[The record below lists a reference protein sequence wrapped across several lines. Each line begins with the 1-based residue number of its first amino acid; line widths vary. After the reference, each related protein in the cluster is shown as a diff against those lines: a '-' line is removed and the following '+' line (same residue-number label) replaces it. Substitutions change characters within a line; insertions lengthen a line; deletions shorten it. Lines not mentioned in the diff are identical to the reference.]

1 LPKHSACVS
10 SPLARRSPARRNSGS
25 AIAAEVFMDIAGQC
39 SMPTAQAHFKNGAAV
54 LNSFVVGY
62 AREASSIF
70 NCLRGAVMPHDFM
83 PGLAG
88 VPAATSSISDVDG
101 QRGVLE
107 YRGIRV
113 EELCAKS
120 SYLETAYLL
129 LFGRLPT
136 PAEFTRWTA
145 DVTHHRRIKFRIVD
159 LLKCLPEQG
168 HPMDALQAAV
178 AALGMFYPGR
188 EVKDAENNYW
198 SAVRLIAKLPTIVAA
213 WARIRHGDDYLPPR
227 DDLGF
232 SENFLYML
240 TESVPM
246 PLWGEVFDDC
256 MILHAE
262 HTMNASTFAG
272 LVTAS
277 TLADPYTVVAS
288 SIGALKGPLHGGAN
302 EEVIQMLK
310 EIGSPDR
317 AHAYVEERLRAKQR
331 LMGFGHRVYKVK
343 DPRASVLQGLCQRLF
358 TECGSS
364 PFYETALRVE
374 QTAGTLL
381 SGKGIYP
388 NVDFYSG
395 IIYDKMGIDMD
406 LFTPL
411 FAMARVSGWLAHWL
425 EQLRENKLFR
435 PDQIYSGEHNRP
447 YVPIDQR

>member
-1 LPKHSACVS
+1 
-10 SPLARRSPARRNSGS
+10 
-25 AIAAEVFMDIAGQC
+25 
-39 SMPTAQAHFKNGAAV
+39 
-54 LNSFVVGY
+54 
-62 AREASSIF
+62 
-70 NCLRGAVMPHDFM
+70 MPHDFM

-101 QRGVLE
+101 RQGVLE
-107 YRGIRV
+107 YRGLRV
-113 EELCAKS
+113 EELCGKS

-136 PAEFTRWTA
+136 LEEYTRWTY
-145 DVTHHRRIKFRIVD
+145 DVTRHRRIKFRIVD
-159 LLKCLPEQG
+159 LLKCMPESG

-188 EVKDAENNYW
+188 HVDDVNNNYW
-198 SAVRLIAKLPTIVAA
+198 SVVRLIAKIPTIVAA
-213 WARIRHGDDYLPPR
+213 WARIRHGDDYVPPR

-240 TESVPM
+240 TETVP
-246 PLWGEVFDDC
+246 PPIWSEVLDDC
-256 MILHAE
+256 LILHAE
-262 HTMNASTFAG
+262 HTMNASTFSG

-302 EEVIQMLK
+302 EEVVQMLR
-310 EIGSPDR
+310 EIGSPEQ
-317 AHAYVEERLRAKQR
+317 AGVYVEEKLRAQQK

-343 DPRASVLQGLCQRLF
+343 DPRATVLQGLCQRLF
-358 TECGSS
+358 SECGRS
-364 PFYETALRVE
+364 PLYEVALAVE
-374 QTAGTLL
+374 AAAEAAL
-381 SGKGIYP
+381 SRKGIYP

-395 IIYDKMGIDMD
+395 IIYDKMTIEMD

-447 YVPIDQR
+447 YVPIEQR

>member
-1 LPKHSACVS
+1 
-10 SPLARRSPARRNSGS
+10 
-25 AIAAEVFMDIAGQC
+25 
-39 SMPTAQAHFKNGAAV
+39 
-54 LNSFVVGY
+54 
-62 AREASSIF
+62 
-70 NCLRGAVMPHDFM
+70 MPHDFM

-88 VPAATSSISDVDG
+88 VPAAKSSISDVDG

-120 SYLETAYLL
+120 SFLETAYLL

-136 PAEFTRWTA
+136 QAEMRRWSE
-145 DVTHHRRIKFRIVD
+145 DVTLHRRIKFRIVD
-159 LLKCLPEQG
+159 LMKCLPEHG
-168 HPMDALQAAV
+168 HPMDVLQAAV

-188 EVKDAENNYW
+188 NVKDIENNYW

-213 WARIRHGDDYLPPR
+213 WARLRRGDDYIPPR

-232 SENFLYML
+232 AENFLYML
-240 TESVPM
+240 TEKIPS
-246 PLWGEVFDDC
+246 PLWTEILDDC
-256 MILHAE
+256 LILHAE
-262 HTMNASTFAG
+262 HTMNASTFTG

-302 EEVIQMLK
+302 EEVVQMLR
-310 EIGSPDR
+310 EIGDPSRVRSYID
-317 AHAYVEERLRAKQR
+317 AK
-331 LMGFGHRVYKVK
+331 LAKKEKVMGFGHRVYKVK
-343 DPRASVLQGLCQRLF
+343 DPRATILQGLCERLF
-358 TECGSS
+358 KECGMS
-364 PFYETALRVE
+364 PLYAVAVEMERVAE
-374 QTAGTLL
+374 EVFK
-381 SGKGIYP
+381 GKGVYP

-395 IIYDKMGIDMD
+395 IIYDKMGIEVD

-411 FAMARVSGWLAHWL
+411 FAIARVAGWLAHWL

-447 YVPIDQR
+447 YIPIEQR

>member
-1 LPKHSACVS
+1 
-10 SPLARRSPARRNSGS
+10 
-25 AIAAEVFMDIAGQC
+25 
-39 SMPTAQAHFKNGAAV
+39 
-54 LNSFVVGY
+54 
-62 AREASSIF
+62 
-70 NCLRGAVMPHDFM
+70 MPHDFM

-88 VPAATSSISDVDG
+88 IPAATSSVSDVDG
-101 QRGVLE
+101 QRGILE

-113 EELCAKS
+113 EELCAQS

-129 LFGRLPT
+129 LFGHLPSR
-136 PAEFTRWTA
+136 AELQQWIT
-145 DVTHHRRIKFRIVD
+145 DITHHRRIKFRIIE

-188 EVKDAENNYW
+188 NVQDVENNYW
-198 SAVRLIAKLPTIVAA
+198 SAVRLVAKLPTIVAA
-213 WARIRHGDDYLPPR
+213 WARLRHGDDPITPR

-232 SENFLYML
+232 SENFFYML
-240 TESVPM
+240 NESVPI
-246 PLWGEVFDDC
+246 PLWGEIFDDC
-256 MILHAE
+256 LILHAE
-262 HTMNASTFAG
+262 HTMNASTFTG

-302 EEVIQMLK
+302 EEVVGML
-310 EIGSPDR
+310 EHIGTPEKAR
-317 AHAYVEERLRAKQR
+317 AHVSNALRDKKR

-343 DPRASVLQGLCQRLF
+343 DPRATVLQGLCQRLF
-358 TECGSS
+358 KECGSS
-364 PFYETALRVE
+364 PLYDVALEVE
-374 QTAGTLL
+374 RAAGDLL
-381 SGKGIYP
+381 AGKPIYP

-395 IIYDKMGIDMD
+395 IIYAKMRIETD

-435 PDQIYSGEHNRP
+435 PDQIYAGEHNRP
-447 YVPIDQR
+447 YIPLAER

>member
-1 LPKHSACVS
+1 
-10 SPLARRSPARRNSGS
+10 
-25 AIAAEVFMDIAGQC
+25 
-39 SMPTAQAHFKNGAAV
+39 
-54 LNSFVVGY
+54 
-62 AREASSIF
+62 
-70 NCLRGAVMPHDFM
+70 MPHDFM

-101 QRGVLE
+101 ERGILE

-113 EELCAKS
+113 ETLCSDS
-120 SYLETAYLL
+120 SYLETTYLL
-129 LFGRLPT
+129 LFGHLPSKS
-136 PAEFTRWTA
+136 EFQQWTD
-145 DVTHHRRIKFRIVD
+145 DVTHHRRIKFRIID
-159 LLKCLPEQG
+159 LLKCLPETG

-188 EVKDAENNYW
+188 NVKDVENNYW
-198 SAVRLIAKLPTIVAA
+198 SAVRLVAKLPTIVAA
-213 WARIRHGDDYLPPR
+213 WARLRHGDDPIPPR

-240 TESVPM
+240 TEAVTL
-246 PLWGEVFDDC
+246 PLWAQIFDDC
-256 MILHAE
+256 LILHAE
-262 HTMNASTFAG
+262 HTMNASTFTG

-302 EEVIQMLK
+302 EEVVTMLK
-310 EIGSPDR
+310 EIGTTENAR
-317 AHAYVEERLRAKQR
+317 TYVERALQNKKK

-343 DPRASVLQGLCQRLF
+343 DPRATVLQELCRRLF

-364 PFYETALRVE
+364 PLYDVAVE
-374 QTAGTLL
+374 VERTAGESLNK
-381 SGKGIYP
+381 KGIYP

-395 IIYDKMGIDMD
+395 IIYDKMGIDVD

-435 PDQIYSGEHNRP
+435 PDQIYAGEHNRP
-447 YVPIDQR
+447 YVPIDRR